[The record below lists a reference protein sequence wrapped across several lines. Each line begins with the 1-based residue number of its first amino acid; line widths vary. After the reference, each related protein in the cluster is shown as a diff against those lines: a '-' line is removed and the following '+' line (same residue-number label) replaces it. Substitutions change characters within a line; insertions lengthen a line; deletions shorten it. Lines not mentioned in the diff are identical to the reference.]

1 MIETGDIYLCEACGH
16 RWLPG
21 GKVPARCAK
30 CKASGWNARGKVD
43 AVLPERAQLVA
54 ANEALVAEVA
64 MLKRELA
71 KRPADLSGLIGVK
84 VPDVQTMTTT
94 GNLGDSIEELEAGR
108 RPTLDAIGP
117 LVTGGRGKASI
128 QARSRGGSPAV
139 KPGYFCEHGPKHL
152 CRFGSCRAR

>member
-1 MIETGDIYLCEACGH
+1 MIEQGSICVCEVCGH

-21 GKVPARCAK
+21 DTVPGRCAK
-30 CKASGWNARGKVD
+30 STCKARGWNARGKVD
-43 AVLPERAQLVA
+43 AVLPERAQLIA

-108 RPTLDAIGP
+108 RPVSVGKVKAI
-117 LVTGGRGKASI
+117 V
-128 QARSRGGSPAV
+128 QARERASSNGV